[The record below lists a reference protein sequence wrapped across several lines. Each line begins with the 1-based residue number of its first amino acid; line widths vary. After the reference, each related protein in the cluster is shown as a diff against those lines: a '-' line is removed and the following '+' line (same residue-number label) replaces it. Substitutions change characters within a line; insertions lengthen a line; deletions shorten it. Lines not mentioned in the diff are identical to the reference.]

1 MERWKL
7 AWSIVLYGTVVAVLT
22 AKAASPEPDGAALAS
37 AAASAEADLRAVL
50 EATPNLQQGMKLF
63 QICAEC
69 HGPHGAGEASG
80 WPPEIAGQHPHV
92 IAKELT
98 DFRSGLRWY
107 DPMERIAG
115 RHVLHTT
122 QDIADVAAYVG
133 GLPPSTDTAAGAG
146 KDLERGGRMYASRC
160 QWCHGEK
167 GEGSDQGFVPRVA
180 GQQYEYLLRQLQDT
194 VGGRRPNM
202 RAQHIPLLESAH
214 MEELV
219 GLAGYMSRLGS
230 SVGRPL
236 HTRRY
241 KDVGTPETSTALS
254 VAACCSAFGRQSADG
269 NRAGQD

>member
-1 MERWKL
+1 MRRRMERWKL
-7 AWSIVLYGTVVAVLT
+7 AWSTVLYGGLVAVLT
-22 AKAASPEPDGAALAS
+22 AKAASPEPNAASQAS

-50 EATPNLQQGMKLF
+50 KATPNPRQGMKLF

-80 WPPEIAGQHPHV
+80 WPPEIAGQHPRV

-133 GLPPSTDTAAGAG
+133 GLPPSTDTAPGAG
-146 KDLERGGRMYASRC
+146 KYLERGGRMYASHC
-160 QWCHGEK
+160 QWCHGKK

-202 RAQHIPLLESAH
+202 RAQHIKLLQSAH
-214 MEELV
+214 MEDLV

-230 SVGRPL
+230 STGQPLQTGR
-236 HTRRY
+236 HR
-241 KDVGTPETSTALS
+241 DVRTPEIGGAE
-254 VAACCSAFGRQSADG
+254 
-269 NRAGQD
+269 